1 MPRIKNDKKPIKIS
15 NMLKYVCFSKKIKKI
30 TLICIF
36 AISIVI
42 LVNLN
47 KERLYELAENLEFIY
62 KRLTGPNQGDR
73 SALLENKNKNR
84 IIKIFCII
92 LTNVQN
98 LKTKARAVSKTWA
111 KECDDHR
118 FISILSNNNTV
129 KRIDVEKDG
138 LKLLK
143 PEGLLVDQYDLLTNK
158 VYLTLNDVY
167 KNFGNYDFY
176 LKTDDDTY
184 VFMSH
189 LRKYLKTQVNNTRL
203 FYYGHKFYS
212 LSSYNSG
219 GAGYVLSNDV
229 LRLLVNKLNESF
241 DYCPISGIEDLDIG
255 ACLRKLNIYPKHAV
269 DSSGKKIFHP
279 FDVGYHFKDCLFFF
293 QVIFFL

>member
-1 MPRIKNDKKPIKIS
+1 
-15 NMLKYVCFSKKIKKI
+15 MLKYVFFSKKFKKI
-30 TLICIF
+30 TFICIF
-36 AISIVI
+36 GVSLVI

-47 KERLYELAENLEFIY
+47 KEKLYELAENLEFTL
-62 KRLTGPNQGDR
+62 KRHFGGANQEDR
-73 SALLENKNKNR
+73 SASFENNNKNR
-84 IIKIFCII
+84 KIRIFCII

-111 KECDDHR
+111 SECDDHR
-118 FISILSNNNTV
+118 FITILSNDTTT
-129 KRIDVEKDG
+129 KRMDVDKDG

-143 PEGLLVDQYDLLTNK
+143 PEDLLVDQYDLLTNK
-158 VYLTLNDVY
+158 VYLTLKDVY
-167 KNFGNYDFY
+167 KNYGNYDFY

-184 VFMSH
+184 IFMSH
-189 LRKYLKTQVNNTRL
+189 LRKYLKTQMNNMRL

-212 LSSYNSG
+212 FASYNSG

-229 LRLLVNKLNESF
+229 LRSLVNKLNASF
-241 DYCPISGIEDLDIG
+241 DYCPNSGVEDMDVG
-255 ACLRKLNIYPKHAV
+255 ACLRKLNIYPKHAI

-293 QVIFFL
+293 QVTFLFYLN